1 MSKLNSNAL
10 FSEARSTVSVDRSC
24 FDLSHGH
31 HQTMNAGLLYPHFIK
46 EVLPGDTFN
55 FSASFVN
62 RMSTPIV
69 PIMDTAFLDQWY
81 FYVPKRLVWEHTKEF
96 YGENN
101 VSAWD
106 ETREYYIPVL
116 NPGVDGFK
124 ADGVADNFGI
134 PTSASGLAVNALP
147 FRAYRLIWNEWF
159 RDQNTQDPKLVNFGD
174 SESDMTLDELLPVN
188 KRRDYFTTCL
198 PEPQKGPD
206 ILLPLGSY
214 APVLTRPETTITGLD
229 TELLSVPLRGFATDT
244 YLGFADSFSALV
256 IENKVNEQSSSGSN
270 VIAVSSD
277 LSNNYNGDSYGFYPS
292 NLWAD
297 LSNSQGAT
305 VNALRQAFAIQSLF
319 ELDARGG
326 SRYRE
331 FLKAHF
337 GVNVP
342 DLTVQIPEFLGGS
355 SDPIQVNQVIQ
366 TSASDH
372 ESPLGNTAAFS
383 KTVGRNQGAFTK
395 SFSEPGYVIGVC
407 AIRTLHSYQD
417 GLDRM
422 WSRRSRL
429 DFYHPVLAHIGETPV
444 YNKEIYVYNYAERDK
459 VFGYQEAWAE
469 YRFAQSYSSGAFRSN
484 YPDGSLDRWTYVDDF
499 SSLPH
504 LSDEFIRETDDNVA
518 RTLATTDMPGA
529 PQFITDWWF
538 NLKAYRPLP
547 AYGTPAVLGGR
558 Q

>member
-10 FSEARSTVSVDRSC
+10 FSQARSTVSVDRSC

-81 FYVPKRLVWEHTKEF
+81 FYVPKRLVWVHTKEF

-101 VSAWD
+101 TSAWD
-106 ETREYYIPVL
+106 DAREYYIPVL
-116 NPGVDGFK
+116 NPGKDGFK

-134 PTSASGLAVNALP
+134 PTAAVDLKVNALP

-174 SESDMTLDELLPVN
+174 SESDMTLDDLLPVN

-206 ILLPLGSY
+206 VLLPLGSY
-214 APVLTRPETTITGLD
+214 APVITRAKDHLTMDDVELQTPTSLRLIGNDSINEYAFMGLEAIDTG
-229 TELLSVPLRGFATDT
+229 GFTRKFQVIG
-244 YLGFADSFSALV
+244 LGNS
-256 IENKVNEQSSSGSN
+256 EN
-270 VIAVSSD
+270 D
-277 LSNNYNGDSYGFYPS
+277 YTGDSDALYPS

-297 LSNSQGAT
+297 LSYGTGAT
-305 VNALRQAFAIQSLF
+305 INALRQAFAIQSLF

-342 DLTVQIPEFLGGS
+342 DLTVQVPEFLGGS

-366 TSASDH
+366 TSASDQ

-444 YNKEIYVYNYAERDK
+444 YNKEIYVYDKEERDN

-499 SSLPH
+499 ESLPY

-538 NLKAYRPLP
+538 NLKAYRPVP
-547 AYGTPAVLGGR
+547 VYGTPAVLGGR